1 MKDARFPLSAGL
13 SLSVALAVLAGYSA
27 IAQAGQ
33 VSFKNDIYPILRKHC
48 VECHLPNGQGHQA
61 SGFLVE
67 SYETVM
73 KGTKYGPVVV
83 PGDAL
88 SSSLY
93 RLVAGEVDES
103 IRMPHQ
109 KDPLPDRAIR
119 LIELWIEQGAKDN

>member
-1 MKDARFPLSAGL
+1 MKDARFTLSAGL
-13 SLSVALAVLAGYSA
+13 SLSVALAMLAGYSA
-27 IAQAGQ
+27 LAQAGQ
-33 VSFKNDIYPILRKHC
+33 VSFKRDIYPIFQKYC

-103 IRMPHQ
+103 IRMPHR
-109 KDPLPDRAIR
+109 KDPLPEHAIR
-119 LIELWIEQGAKDN
+119 LIELWIEQGAKNN